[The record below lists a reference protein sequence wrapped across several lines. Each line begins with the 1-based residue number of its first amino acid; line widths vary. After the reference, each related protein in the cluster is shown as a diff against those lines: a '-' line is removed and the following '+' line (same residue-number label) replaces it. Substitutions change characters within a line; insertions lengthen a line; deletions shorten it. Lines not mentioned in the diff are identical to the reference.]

1 MPRYIAFL
9 RAVNVGGRVVKMAQL
24 KSIFESVGLSSV
36 ETFIASGNVIFSTK
50 STAIPALVKKIELA
64 LKKELD
70 YDVPVFIRTDAEV
83 AAMAA
88 RKYEVFSA
96 AEVDGAHS
104 LNIGV
109 LHAPLSGA
117 GQKAMTNFDTD
128 CESFRLN
135 GSELFMLL
143 HTSVINSKFSITKF
157 EKAIGVS
164 TTFRNVNTMERL
176 ARKYP
181 AKET

>member
-1 MPRYIAFL
+1 
-9 RAVNVGGRVVKMAQL
+9 MAQL

-50 STAIPALVKKIELA
+50 STAIPALVKKVETA

-88 RKYEVFSA
+88 RKYSVFSA

-109 LHAPLSGA
+109 MHAPLSVA
-117 GQKAMTNFDTD
+117 AQKVMTDFNTD
-128 CESFRLN
+128 CEEFRAN
-135 GSELFMLL
+135 GSEIFMLL
-143 HTSVINSKFSITKF
+143 HTPVTNSKFAITKF
-157 EKAIGVS
+157 EKAIGVG
-164 TTFRNVNTMERL
+164 TTFRNINTMQRL
-176 ARKYP
+176 AAKYA
-181 AKET
+181 AKSA